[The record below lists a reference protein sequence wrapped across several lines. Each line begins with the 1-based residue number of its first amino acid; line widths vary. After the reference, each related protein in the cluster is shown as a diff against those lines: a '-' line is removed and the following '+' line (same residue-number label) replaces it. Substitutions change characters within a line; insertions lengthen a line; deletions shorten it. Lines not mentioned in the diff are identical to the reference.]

1 MRMFEATACGSLLIT
16 QEVPYLDE
24 LFEIGKE
31 IVVYSTMRELTE
43 KIDYY
48 LEHDKEREKIARAGQ
63 RRTLRDHTYKNR
75 VKDIIKIIK

>member
-1 MRMFEATACGSLLIT
+1 MYDL
-16 QEVPYLDE
+16 
-24 LFEIGKE
+24 K
-31 IVVYSTMRELTE
+31 E